1 MMRAM
6 RPNAAPLLAL
16 LLACASACTKND
28 KKKIALLLP
37 EAKTARYETQDRP
50 HFEAKVKALC
60 PECDV
65 IYGNAAQDASKQQA
79 QAEAALTNGAK
90 VLVLDPVDATAARA
104 IADSAKAGGARVI
117 SYDRLILGTDSV
129 DAYVAFEAESIGR
142 FQAQALLDA
151 LKAKASPAVV
161 MINGSPSD
169 PNAALLKKGAH
180 AVFEGHARI
189 LKEYDTPDWS
199 PDKAQE
205 EMTQALTALS
215 GETLDGVYCAN
226 DGTAGGAIAAM
237 KAAGAPLVPV
247 TGQDAELAALQ
258 RIVAGEQYS
267 TIYKALKVE
276 AETAA
281 ELAVHAVRGEPLATK
296 GTADNG
302 KKEVPAVVLEPVAV
316 TKANLAATVLK
327 DGFWKREDIC
337 SGAYAEA
344 CKAAGL

>member
-1 MMRAM
+1 MRSRTATV
-6 RPNAAPLLAL
+6 LILVLAFG
-16 LLACASACTKND
+16 SACSKND
-28 KKKIALLLP
+28 KKKLALLLP

-60 PECDV
+60 PECEV

-90 VLVLDPVDATAARA
+90 VLVLDPVDGSAARA
-104 IADSAKAGGARVI
+104 IADSAKASGARVI
-117 SYDRLILGTDSV
+117 SYDRLILGTDAV
-129 DAYVAFEAESIGR
+129 DFYVAFEAERIGR

-151 LKAKASPAVV
+151 LAGKASPAIV

-180 AVFEGHARI
+180 ALFEGKARI

-237 KAAGAPLVPV
+237 KASGAPLVPV
-247 TGQDAELAALQ
+247 TGQDAEVAALQ

-267 TIYKALKVE
+267 TIYKALKLE

-281 ELAVHAVRGEPLATK
+281 ELAVHALRGEPVATK

-302 KKEVPAVVLEPVAV
+302 KKQVPAIVLDPVAV
-316 TKANLAATVLK
+316 TKANLSATVLK
-327 DGFWKREDIC
+327 DGFWKRDELC
-337 SGAYAEA
+337 TGAYAEA